1 MARTTRLT
9 TSVIH
14 TMLLVTLLFCLQGG
28 ISLITALYSTGD
40 AQAINDSGSLRMRSY
55 QLLFLANSEGRHL
68 EQKLEEFETIL
79 YSPALARSEAWY
91 MPAASG
97 HTYRL
102 VKERWTLMKEY
113 AQEGNSRRYV
123 REVKRFVDEID
134 AFVDSLEKFSALKLR
149 VLMISQILTLA
160 LMGALTVYALFFVR
174 RQFAQ
179 PLERLER
186 GAEAIAA
193 RNFAFTPQPSRYR
206 ELNTLGQTLAST
218 ARDLDTL
225 YQQLESKVVSQDLA
239 LRQAHERLTFL
250 YDAAQT
256 LSSTG
261 LESSVLTRLMT
272 ALQQHL
278 DADGVCLQLEGER
291 PLCLGCNEGEPA
303 RASLNEGGDALGEI
317 RLYPADRADRD
328 LLKNFALLLGRAVQQ
343 HRDLLMQERLGL
355 MEERAVIARELH
367 DSLGQ
372 LLAYMKIQLTLLNR
386 ATQAGSPE
394 GIEEARQ
401 ALKVSVDNAY
411 RQLRELLA
419 TFRLKVEAPDLPS
432 ALECIL
438 NELEERSDATLTL
451 DYRLPPMTLSA
462 TQQVHLLQ
470 LMREAVVNAIKH
482 AGADHI
488 QLRCMAEGDKL
499 VMSVEDD
506 GIGMTTPDN
515 PENHFGLN
523 IMQERARQMGGTL
536 RIDQSPLG
544 GVRVQVAVT
553 IPSEDSHG

>member
-14 TMLLVTLLFCLQGG
+14 TMLLVILLFSLQGG
-28 ISLITALYSTGD
+28 LSLITALYSTGD

-55 QLLFLANSEGRHL
+55 QLLFLANSEGRNL

-91 MPAASG
+91 MPEDTG
-97 HTYRL
+97 YHYRQ
-102 VKERWTLMKEY
+102 VQERWKLMRAY

-123 REVKRFVDEID
+123 REVRGFVDEID
-134 AFVDSLEKFSALKLR
+134 AFVDSLEKFSAFKLQIL
-149 VLMISQILTLA
+149 VVSQILGMAT
-160 LMGALTVYALFFVR
+160 MGALTLYALFYVR
-174 RQFAQ
+174 RQFVQ

-193 RNFAFTPQPSRYR
+193 RKFSFEPLPSRYQ
-206 ELNTLGQTLAST
+206 ELNTLNQTLAST
-218 ARDLDTL
+218 ASDLDTL
-225 YQQLESKVVSQDLA
+225 YQQLESKVVSQDIA

-250 YDAAQT
+250 YDAART
-256 LSSTG
+256 LSGTG
-261 LESSVLTRLMT
+261 METGVLQRLMQD
-272 ALQQHL
+272 LRQHL
-278 DADGVCLQLEGER
+278 DADGVCLQLHGER
-291 PLCLGCNEGEPA
+291 PLCLGTNQGTPATAAMTKGSEP
-303 RASLNEGGDALGEI
+303 LGEV
-317 RLYPADRADRD
+317 RLYPAEKADHD
-328 LLKNFALLLGRAVQQ
+328 LLNNFALLLGRAVQQ
-343 HRDLLMQERLGL
+343 HRDALLQERLGL

-386 ATQAGSPE
+386 ATQAGQPE

-401 ALKVSVDNAY
+401 ALKQSVDSAY
-411 RQLRELLA
+411 RQLRELLT

-438 NELEERSDATLTL
+438 TELEERSDASLTL
-451 DYRLPPMTLSA
+451 DYRLPPLTLSA

-470 LMREAVVNAIKH
+470 LLREAVVNAIKH
-482 AGADHI
+482 ANANEI
-488 QLRCMAEGDKL
+488 RLCCASEGDKL

-506 GIGMTTPDN
+506 GVGMTAPDN

-536 RIDQSPLG
+536 RVDSSPLG
-544 GVRVQVAVT
+544 GVRVQVSIT
-553 IPSEDSHG
+553 NPMEDSHG

>member
-1 MARTTRLT
+1 MSRTTRLT

-14 TMLLVTLLFCLQGG
+14 AMLLVMLLFSLQGG
-28 ISLITALYSTGD
+28 VSLIAALYSIGD

-55 QLLFLANSEGRHL
+55 QLLFLANSEARDL
-68 EQKLEEFETIL
+68 QQKLDEFETIL
-79 YSPALARSEAWY
+79 YSPALARSDAWY
-91 MPAASG
+91 MPKDSAY
-97 HTYRL
+97 HYHR
-102 VKERWTLMKEY
+102 VQERWKLMKTY

-123 REVKRFVDEID
+123 KEVRGFVDEID
-134 AFVDSLEKFSALKLR
+134 AFVDSLEKFSARKLK
-149 VLMISQILTLA
+149 ILIFSLILGMA
-160 LMGALTVYALFFVR
+160 MMGALTIYALFYVR
-174 RQFAQ
+174 RQFVQ
-179 PLERLER
+179 PLQKLER

-193 RNFAFTPQPSRYR
+193 RDFSFTPQPSRYQ
-206 ELNTLGQTLAST
+206 ELNTLSQTLAST
-218 ARDLDTL
+218 ASDLDTL

-261 LESSVLTRLMT
+261 LETSVLQRLMA
-272 ALQQHL
+272 ALKAHL
-278 DADGVCLQLEGER
+278 NAEGVCLQLQGER
-291 PLCLGCNEGEPA
+291 PLCLGCNNGTPA
-303 RASLNEGGDALGEI
+303 SASLTEGSESLGEI
-317 RLYPADRADRD
+317 RLYPAERADLD
-328 LLKNFALLLGRAVQQ
+328 LLNNFALLLGRSVRQ
-343 HRDLLMQERLGL
+343 HRDALMQERLGL

-386 ATQAGSPE
+386 ATQAGRPE

-401 ALKVSVDNAY
+401 ALKESVDSAY

-438 NELEERSDATLTL
+438 AELEERSDAELTL

-470 LMREAVVNAIKH
+470 LIREAVMNAIKH
-482 AGADHI
+482 AQASHI
-488 QLRCMAEGDKL
+488 RLRCAIEADQL
-499 VMSVEDD
+499 VATVEDD
-506 GIGMTTPDN
+506 GVGMTTPEN
-515 PENHFGLN
+515 PQNHFGLN

-536 RIDQSPLG
+536 RIDASPMG
-544 GVRVQVAVT
+544 GVRVQVSILNHVEE
-553 IPSEDSHG
+553 PHG